1 MLQKNLEENIYSKK
15 NFNMDLLKDN
25 IPKLVRKL
33 AVPAMIGTLF
43 QTLYNVVDTF
53 FAGKISPEALSAL
66 SKSFPIYF
74 IIIATS
80 IGVTV
85 AGTSL
90 IGNSIGEKDNKKTLN
105 YFSHIIYYG
114 ILISIFIT
122 FLGLYLSERVFF
134 LMGSTEEVVSL
145 GLEYTNII
153 YSGSFLFIL
162 VVSLNSLLHAEG
174 DTKTYRNVLV
184 LSFLLN
190 IILNPILIFGFLFIP
205 AFGVKGI
212 AIATIISQ
220 LVSFL
225 VILFKV
231 LKNERVRKITSEYLV
246 PKFLFFKNI
255 FFQSMP
261 ISVSICGYALAAAI
275 IFTYVGQS
283 GEYAVA
289 GYGVGTR
296 IEQVVLLPILGIN
309 TAIIS
314 IIAQNYGANNLV
326 RIKETYFT
334 AIKYAF
340 IIMITAGT
348 LVFLSASV
356 ITSFF
361 SSDPEVIEYGKRYL
375 KISAFVLPA
384 YPVFFLSNGFFMALK
399 KSENAMISNFF
410 RNVLNPIAVFYF
422 AKYINASFETF
433 FWLWVGINWFF
444 SISYFFIIIYY
455 FKLKLNKSSTV
466 VHP

>member
-1 MLQKNLEENIYSKK
+1 MN
-15 NFNMDLLKDN
+15 LLKDN
-25 IPKLVRKL
+25 VPNLVKKL
-33 AVPAMIGTLF
+33 ALPAMVGTLF
-43 QTLYNVVDTF
+43 QTLYNIVDTF
-53 FAGKISPEALSAL
+53 FAGKISAEALAAL

-90 IGNSIGEKDNKKTLN
+90 IGNSIGENNKNKTIN
-105 YFSHIIYYG
+105 YFTHIIYFA
-114 ILISIFIT
+114 IIISILIT
-122 FLGLYLSERVFF
+122 FLGLFYSEKVFV
-134 LMGSTEEVVSL
+134 LMGSSKEVTFL
-145 GLEYTNII
+145 GLEYINVI
-153 YSGSFLFIL
+153 YSGSFIFIL
-162 VVSLNSLLHAEG
+162 VVALNSLLHAEG
-174 DTKTYRNVLV
+174 DTKTYRNVLI

-190 IILNPILIFGFLFIP
+190 IVLNPILIFGFLFIP

-212 AIATIISQ
+212 GIATIIAQSVSLIII
-220 LVSFL
+220 LV
-225 VILFKV
+225 KV
-231 LKNERVRKITSEYLV
+231 LKNSRVKEITKDYLK
-246 PKFLFFKNI
+246 PKLLFFKNI

-261 ISVSICGYALAAAI
+261 ITLSICGYALAAAI

-289 GYGVGTR
+289 GYGAGTR

-314 IIAQNYGANNLV
+314 IISQNYGAKNFS

-340 IIMITAGT
+340 VIMVASGII
-348 LVFLSASV
+348 VFISANI
-356 ITSFF
+356 ITSVF
-361 SSDPEVIEYGKRYL
+361 SNDPEVIEYGKRYL
-375 KISAFVLPA
+375 KISAFALPA

-399 KSENAMISNFF
+399 KSENAMISNLF
-410 RNVLNPIAVFYF
+410 RNVLNPIIVFYI
-422 AKYINASFETF
+422 AKYISASFSTF
-433 FWLWVGINWFF
+433 FWIWVGINWFF
-444 SISYFFIIIYY
+444 SISYFLIVVYY
-455 FKLKLNKSSTV
+455 FKTKLEKSSIV

>member
-1 MLQKNLEENIYSKK
+1 
-15 NFNMDLLKDN
+15 MDLLKDN

-33 AVPAMIGTLF
+33 AVPAMVGTLF
-43 QTLYNVVDTF
+43 QTLYNVVDTY

-114 ILISIFIT
+114 ILISILIT
-122 FLGLYLSERVFF
+122 FLGLYYSKKVFF
-134 LMGSTEEVVSL
+134 LMGSTAEVVSL
-145 GLEYTNII
+145 GLEYTDII
-153 YSGSFLFIL
+153 YSGSILFIL

-174 DTKTYRNVLV
+174 DTKTYRNVLI
-184 LSFLLN
+184 LSFILN

-212 AIATIISQ
+212 GIATIISQ
-220 LVSFL
+220 FVAFII
-225 VILFKV
+225 ILLKI
-231 LKNERVRKITSEYLV
+231 LKNERVKNISNEYLL
-246 PKFLFFKNI
+246 PKFLYFKNI

-261 ISVSICGYALAAAI
+261 ITVSICGYALAAAI

-314 IIAQNYGANNLV
+314 IIAQNYGANNIY

-340 IIMITAGT
+340 LIMITAGA
-348 LVFLSASV
+348 LVFLSASI

-361 SSDPEVIEYGKRYL
+361 SNDPEVIEYGKRYL

-384 YPVFFLSNGFFMALK
+384 YPVFFLSNGCFMALK

-410 RNVLNPIAVFYF
+410 RNVLNPIVVFYIS
-422 AKYINASFETF
+422 KHIGASFETF
-433 FWLWVGINWFF
+433 FWIWVGINWFF
-444 SISYFFIIIYY
+444 SISYFFVIIYY
-455 FKLKLNKSSTV
+455 FKVKLNKSSAV

>member
-1 MLQKNLEENIYSKK
+1 
-15 NFNMDLLKDN
+15 MDLLKDN
-25 IPKLVRKL
+25 IPKLVKKL
-33 AVPAMIGTLF
+33 AIPAMVGTLF
-43 QTLYNVVDTF
+43 QTLFNIVDTF

-90 IGNSIGEKDNKKTLN
+90 IGNSIGKNDENKTLN
-105 YFSHIIYYG
+105 YFTHIIYYG
-114 ILISIFIT
+114 ILISIIIT
-122 FLGLYLSERVFF
+122 FLGFSYSEKVFL
-134 LMGSTEEVVSL
+134 LMGSSEYVVSL
-145 GLEYTNII
+145 GLDYTNII
-153 YSGSFLFIL
+153 YSGSILFIL
-162 VVSLNSLLHAEG
+162 VVALNSLLHAEG
-174 DTKTYRNVLV
+174 DTKTYRNALI
-184 LSFLLN
+184 LSFFLN

-205 AFGVKGI
+205 AMGVKGI
-212 AIATIISQ
+212 GIATIISQ
-220 LVSFL
+220 LLSFII
-225 VILFKV
+225 ILLKV
-231 LKNERVRKITSEYLV
+231 LKNSRIKKINKDYLS
-246 PKFLFFKNI
+246 PKYFYFKNI

-261 ISVSICGYALAAAI
+261 ISISICGYALASAI

-314 IIAQNYGANNLV
+314 IIAQNYGANNIN

-340 IIMITAGT
+340 IIMITAGV
-348 LVFLSASV
+348 LVFLSANI

-361 SSDPEVIEYGKRYL
+361 SNDPEVIEYGKRYL

-410 RNVLNPIAVFYF
+410 RNVANPIIVFYI
-422 AKYINASFETF
+422 AKYIGASFNTF
-433 FWLWVGINWFF
+433 FWIWVGINWFF
-444 SISYFFIIIYY
+444 SISYFFIVIYY
-455 FKLKLNKSSTV
+455 FKSRLDKSSAV

>member
-1 MLQKNLEENIYSKK
+1 MN
-15 NFNMDLLKDN
+15 LLKDN
-25 IPKLVRKL
+25 IPNLVRKISL
-33 AVPAMIGTLF
+33 PAMVGTLF

-90 IGNSIGEKDNKKTLN
+90 IGNSIGEGNKNKTLN
-105 YFSHIIYYG
+105 YFTHIIFFG
-114 ILISIFIT
+114 ITISLFIT
-122 FLGLYLSERVFF
+122 YLGLSYSEKVFI
-134 LMGSTEEVVSL
+134 LMGSTTEVISL
-145 GLEYTNII
+145 GLDYTDVI
-153 YSGSFLFIL
+153 YSGSIIFIL
-162 VVSLNSLLHAEG
+162 VVALNSLLHAEG

-205 AFGVKGI
+205 AYGVKGI
-212 AIATIISQ
+212 GIATIIAQ
-220 LVSFL
+220 TVSL
-225 VILFKV
+225 IIILAKV
-231 LKNERVRKITSEYLV
+231 LKNEKVKEITKVYLV
-246 PKFLFFKNI
+246 PKLSYFKNI

-261 ISVSICGYALAAAI
+261 ITISICGYAFAAAI
-275 IFTYVGQS
+275 IFTYVGLS
-283 GEYAVA
+283 GENAVA

-314 IIAQNYGANNLV
+314 IIAQNYGAKNIY

-334 AIKYAF
+334 AIKYSL
-340 IIMITAGT
+340 IIM
-348 LVFLSASV
+348 LVSGISVFISASI
-356 ITSFF
+356 ITSIF
-361 SSDPEVIEYGKRYL
+361 SSNLDVIEYGKRYL

-384 YPVFFLSNGFFMALK
+384 YPVFFLSNGLFMALK
-399 KSENAMISNFF
+399 KSEYAMISNFF
-410 RNVLNPIAVFYF
+410 RNVLNPVIVFYIARNF
-422 AKYINASFETF
+422 GASYETF
-433 FWLWVGINWFF
+433 FWIWVGINWFF
-444 SISYFFIIIYY
+444 SISYFLIVIYY
-455 FKLKLNKSSTV
+455 FNKKLEVFGAVIK
-466 VHP
+466 PRP

>member
-1 MLQKNLEENIYSKK
+1 
-15 NFNMDLLKDN
+15 MDLLKDN
-25 IPKLVRKL
+25 IPKLVRKM
-33 AVPAMIGTLF
+33 AVPAMVGTLF

-90 IGNSIGEKDNKKTLN
+90 IGNSIGERDNKKTLN

-122 FLGLYLSERVFF
+122 FLGLYFSEKVFF
-134 LMGSTEEVVSL
+134 LMGSTEEVALL

-153 YSGSFLFIL
+153 YLGSILFIL

-190 IILNPILIFGFLFIP
+190 ILLNPILIFGFLFIP

-212 AIATIISQ
+212 GIATIVSQ
-220 LVSFL
+220 FLSF
-225 VILFKV
+225 VIILFKV
-231 LKNERVRKITSEYLV
+231 FKNERVRNITNEHLL
-246 PKFLFFKNI
+246 PKLLFFKNI

-261 ISVSICGYALAAAI
+261 ITVSICGYALAAAI

-314 IIAQNYGANNLV
+314 IIAQNYGANNLY

-361 SSDPEVIEYGKRYL
+361 SNDPEVIEYGKRYL

-399 KSENAMISNFF
+399 KSEYAMFSNFF
-410 RNVLNPIAVFYF
+410 RNVLNPIVVFYI
-422 AKYINASFETF
+422 AQYINASFETF
-433 FWLWVGINWFF
+433 FWIWVGINWFF
-444 SISYFFIIIYY
+444 SISYFFVIIYY
-455 FKLKLNKSSTV
+455 FKVKLNKSSAV

>member
-1 MLQKNLEENIYSKK
+1 MN
-15 NFNMDLLKDN
+15 LLKDN
-25 IPKLVRKL
+25 VPKLVKKL
-33 AVPAMIGTLF
+33 AVPAMVGTLF
-43 QTLYNVVDTF
+43 QTLYNIVDTF

-90 IGNSIGEKDNKKTLN
+90 IGNSIGENDKNKTIN
-105 YFSHIIYYG
+105 YFTHIIFYG
-114 ILISIFIT
+114 IIVSIVITYLGLSYSEKVFSLMGSTNEVT
-122 FLGLYLSERVFF
+122 FLGLQ
-134 LMGSTEEVVSL
+134 
-145 GLEYTNII
+145 YTDVI
-153 YSGSFLFIL
+153 YSGSIIFIL
-162 VVSLNSLLHAEG
+162 VVALNSLLHAEG
-174 DTKTYRNVLV
+174 DTKTYRNVLI
-184 LSFLLN
+184 LSFFLN

-205 AFGVKGI
+205 AMGVKGI
-212 AIATIISQ
+212 GVATIIAQSISLIII
-220 LVSFL
+220 LV
-225 VILFKV
+225 KV
-231 LKNERVRKITSEYLV
+231 LKNSKVKEITKDYLIPKIFY
-246 PKFLFFKNI
+246 FKNI

-261 ISVSICGYALAAAI
+261 ITVSICGYAFAAGI

-289 GYGVGTR
+289 GYGAGTR

-314 IIAQNYGANNLV
+314 IISQNYGAKNFS
-326 RIKETYFT
+326 RIKDTYFT

-340 IIMITAGT
+340 VIMVTSGII
-348 LVFLSASV
+348 VFMSANI
-356 ITSFF
+356 ITSVF
-361 SSDPEVIEYGKRYL
+361 SNDPEVIEYGKRYL

-399 KSENAMISNFF
+399 KSENAMISNLF
-410 RNVLNPIAVFYF
+410 RNVLNPIIVFYI
-422 AKYINASFETF
+422 AKYISASFSTF
-433 FWLWVGINWFF
+433 FWIWVGINWFF
-444 SISYFFIIIYY
+444 SISYFLIVIYY
-455 FKLKLNKSSTV
+455 FKTRLEKFSAV

>member
-1 MLQKNLEENIYSKK
+1 MN
-15 NFNMDLLKDN
+15 LLKDN
-25 IPKLVRKL
+25 VPKLVRKL
-33 AVPAMIGTLF
+33 AVPAMVGTLF
-43 QTLYNVVDTF
+43 QTLYNIVDTF
-53 FAGKISPEALSAL
+53 FAGKISPEALAAL

-90 IGNSIGEKDNKKTLN
+90 IGNSIGENNKSKTIN
-105 YFSHIIYYG
+105 YFTHIIYFA
-114 ILISIFIT
+114 IIISIFIT
-122 FLGLYLSERVFF
+122 LIGLIFSKKVFL
-134 LMGSTEEVVSL
+134 LMGSTQEVTYL
-145 GLEYTNII
+145 GLEYTNVIYAGAII
-153 YSGSFLFIL
+153 FIL
-162 VVSLNSLLHAEG
+162 VVALNSLLHAEG
-174 DTKTYRNVLV
+174 DTKTYRNILI

-205 AFGVKGI
+205 ALGVKGI
-212 AIATIISQ
+212 GIATIIAQSIS
-220 LVSFL
+220 LII
-225 VILFKV
+225 ILIKV
-231 LKNERVRKITSEYLV
+231 LKNNIFKEINKDYLK
-246 PKFLFFKNI
+246 PKFLFFRNI

-261 ISVSICGYALAAAI
+261 ISISICGYALAAAI
-275 IFTYVGQS
+275 IFTYVGQT

-314 IIAQNYGANNLV
+314 IISQNFGAKNFY
-326 RIKETYFT
+326 RIRETYFT
-334 AIKYAF
+334 AIKYAL
-340 IIMITAGT
+340 IIMVISGII
-348 LVFLSASV
+348 VFISASI

-410 RNVLNPIAVFYF
+410 RNVLNPIVVFYI
-422 AKYINASFETF
+422 AKYIDASFEVF
-433 FWLWVGINWFF
+433 FWIWVGINWFF
-444 SISYFFIIIYY
+444 SISYFLIVTYY
-455 FKLKLNKSSTV
+455 FKTRLEKSSAV
-466 VHP
+466 VNP

>member
-1 MLQKNLEENIYSKK
+1 
-15 NFNMDLLKDN
+15 MDLLKDN

-33 AVPAMIGTLF
+33 AVPAMVGTLF
-43 QTLYNVVDTF
+43 QTLYNVVDTY

-90 IGNSIGEKDNKKTLN
+90 IGNSIGEKNNKKTLN

-114 ILISIFIT
+114 IIISIFIT
-122 FLGLYLSERVFF
+122 FLGLYFSKKVFF

-145 GLEYTNII
+145 GLQYTDII
-153 YSGSFLFIL
+153 YSGSVLFIL

-212 AIATIISQ
+212 GIATIISQ
-220 LVSFL
+220 FLSF
-225 VILFKV
+225 VIILLKV
-231 LKNERVRKITSEYLV
+231 LKNERIKNITNEYLL
-246 PKFLFFKNI
+246 PKILFFKNI

-261 ISVSICGYALAAAI
+261 ITVSICGYALAAAI

-314 IIAQNYGANNLV
+314 IIAQNYGANNLY

-340 IIMITAGT
+340 VIMITAGV
-348 LVFLSASV
+348 LVFLSASI

-384 YPVFFLSNGFFMALK
+384 YPVFFLSNGCFMALK

-410 RNVLNPIAVFYF
+410 RNVLNPIVVFYI
-422 AKYINASFETF
+422 AKHIGASFETF
-433 FWLWVGINWFF
+433 FWIWVGINWFF
-444 SISYFFIIIYY
+444 SISYFFVIIYY
-455 FKLKLNKSSTV
+455 FKAKLNKSSTV